1 MVYLH
6 IVDTTS
12 IYFYIYVFYP
22 FNIVFLHFS
31 NFVKKHMKSI
41 CLHQMLFKLYSNQE
55 LISVYSYRKLSSTI
69 LCKTVCD
76 GKS

>member
-22 FNIVFLHFS
+22 FNIVFFNFY
-31 NFVKKHMKSI
+31 NFVKKYMKSI
-41 CLHQMLFKLYSNQE
+41 CLPLN
-55 LISVYSYRKLSSTI
+55 IV
-69 LCKTVCD
+69 
-76 GKS
+76 

>member
-1 MVYLH
+1 MIYLH
-6 IVDTTS
+6 IVDTISS

-41 CLHQMLFKLYSNQE
+41 CLHLN
-55 LISVYSYRKLSSTI
+55 V
-69 LCKTVCD
+69 V
-76 GKS
+76 